1 MDDFIETN
9 RIIISGETVDLSPSG
24 ALNHCKEPL
33 ELGEVFELAI
43 RVPIRYAPMRSIA
56 EVIQLQTCGSDEEH
70 DPNNIGVKSILIS
83 SFVSSYLKSRDTH
96 CQEEEPEE

>member
-24 ALNHCKEPL
+24 ALNHCKKPL

-43 RVPIRYAPMRSIA
+43 RVPFRYAPMRSIA
-56 EVIQLQTCGSDEEH
+56 EVISTTNLW
-70 DPNNIGVKSILIS
+70 IG
-83 SFVSSYLKSRDTH
+83 
-96 CQEEEPEE
+96 